1 MLRYWKWSFNKYLDE
16 NDLIVYFEHGY
27 KTATSFV
34 ADSTSWMVGSKHNP
48 AHFKLASLALIQS
61 DVTMWKLA
69 ATLHNLPPYTL
80 KAWSKTWIIRIIF
93 SLIVCCRM
101 WCYILLDTALSCS
114 WTRQTRNV
122 SLRKQIYVHSYT
134 ISCCCISI
142 GESSK
147 NQVNFFFYSPSN
159 KFCYFQLK
167 VVQMFQYFQVSKGS
181 IQFHFLVSVSLRSN
195 KRVECS
201 VISGRL
207 ASVNFN

>member
-1 MLRYWKWSFNKYLDE
+1 MNFYCKFYTWLQNCNQLCGWFNILNGRIK
-16 NDLIVYFEHGY
+16 IQ
-27 KTATSFV
+27 S
-34 ADSTSWMVGSKHNP
+34 

-61 DVTMWKLA
+61 DVAMWKLA
-69 ATLHNLPPYTL
+69 ATLHHLPPYTL

-101 WCYILLDTALSCS
+101 LCYILLDTALSCS

-159 KFCYFQLK
+159 KFCYFHLK